1 VKKLTVFMI
10 AALLIAG
17 TAFAQPIK
25 EQREAELRDQQEKAQ
40 RQDRQRN
47 QQNRQMQDNSV
58 SVEGTLKLEKGF
70 VAVQNE
76 ESVYLVPMLNRYIG
90 FIDGLKEGEKISIE
104 GRGFK
109 DMIQPLK
116 VTIGEKSYDFIAPPH
131 GSGFKN
137 QGFNHHYDK
146 RDKPHNNR
154 FDNKKHGHK
163 FEKKRYD
170 CNKEDR
176 YNKSR
181 SR

>member
-1 VKKLTVFMI
+1 VKKLIILMI
-10 AALLIAG
+10 AAVLIAG

-40 RQDRQRN
+40 RKDRQN
-47 QQNRQMQDNSV
+47 NTV

-90 FIDGLKEGEKISIE
+90 FIDGLKEGEKVSIE

-109 DMIQPLK
+109 NMIQPLK
-116 VTIGEKSYDFIAPPH
+116 VTIGEKSYDFIAPPR
-131 GSGFKN
+131 GSGFNN

-146 RDKPHNNR
+146 RDKPHSNR

-170 CNKEDR
+170 RDRENR
-176 YNKSR
+176 YNKGR

>member
-1 VKKLTVFMI
+1 MLITTEVSVKKLTIFMI
-10 AALLIAG
+10 AAVLIAG

-25 EQREAELRDQQEKAQ
+25 EQREAELRAQQEKAQ
-40 RQDRQRN
+40 HKDK
-47 QQNRQMQDNSV
+47 QNNTV

-90 FIDGLKEGEKISIE
+90 FIDGLKEGEKVSIE
-104 GRGFK
+104 GREFK
-109 DMIQPLK
+109 NTIQPLK
-116 VTIGEKSYDFIAPPH
+116 VTIGEKSYDFIASPR
-131 GSGFKN
+131 GSGFN
-137 QGFNHHYDK
+137 NHRY
-146 RDKPHNNR
+146 
-154 FDNKKHGHK
+154 DNKKHGHK

-170 CNKEDR
+170 RNKEDR